1 MGNNGDFLEN
11 KVAIITGAGSGIGL
25 ETALLFAR
33 NKAKVA
39 LFGLTKQKLDAVKQE
54 IEAAGGQALSV
65 SVDITKE
72 DKVIEACR
80 QVVEAYGKIDILIN
94 NAGVFMAGNVEE
106 TSLSDWNRIMDIN
119 LTGMFL
125 CMKHVV
131 PYMKKN
137 NGGAIVNISSE
148 AGLVGMKGQV
158 VYNVSKAAAISLTKS
173 SAVDYALDNIRVN
186 CVCPGRV
193 VTPLVEEII
202 KSSPD
207 PKKAFE
213 DLSYDRPMMK
223 MGDPKEIA
231 FACLMMSCDNIKYAT
246 GAVLTIDGGQTAR

>member
-1 MGNNGDFLEN
+1 MGIESVLLEN
-11 KVAIITGAGSGIGL
+11 KVAIITGAGSGIGK

-39 LFGLTKQKLDAVKQE
+39 LFGLTQLKLDAVKQE
-54 IEAAGGQALSV
+54 IESMGGQALAI

-72 DKVIEACR
+72 DQVKTACQ
-80 QVVEAYGKIDILIN
+80 QVVGEFGGIDILIN
-94 NAGVFMAGNVEE
+94 NAGIFTSGTIEE
-106 TSLSDWNRIMDIN
+106 TSLDVWNRIMDTN

-125 CMKHVV
+125 CMKYVV
-131 PYMKKN
+131 PHMKK

-158 VYNVSKAAAISLTKS
+158 VYNVSKAAVISLTKS
-173 SAVDYALDNIRVN
+173 SAVDYALDNIRIN

-202 KSSPD
+202 NSSPD
-207 PKKAFE
+207 PKKAYE